1 LFPIVPSL
9 GLPCLCSA
17 VLLLVLKPMTE
28 GVATFSEH
36 IFPAFQELF
45 SIDPIRHIRAGAPNK
60 RSVNP
65 QLSNLRMPRCT
76 SRVLKW

>member
-1 LFPIVPSL
+1 VVTGVLSGFQTQLGTSFLCLIVLSL
-9 GLPCLCSA
+9 GLPCPCSA

-45 SIDPIRHIRAGAPNK
+45 
-60 RSVNP
+60 
-65 QLSNLRMPRCT
+65 
-76 SRVLKW
+76 